1 MIKLQ
6 LILLVN
12 VVIWEKS
19 IRQTEYLFHFDVKYK

>member
-19 IRQTEYLFHFDVKYK
+19 KFGKLSTYFILM